1 MTLRTLPLP
10 IVNSPLSH
18 AYLLCGSVYLA
29 AVTSQPLCP
38 IMKDGILSQGDTLK
52 CSSRRQKLSVGVCV
66 SPTVYTGT
74 VLENNS
80 DAALHQAV
88 GPRSSTCSLSDDSS
102 KSHTGDVKCS
112 LSQLVGHGSR
122 PRLWGAKLFLVSL
135 KRATKL
141 CLEFHDTHSS
151 SRAERHRRRA
161 SQTQVIPAQHQKR
174 WMNV

>member
-1 MTLRTLPLP
+1 MVNNPLP
-10 IVNSPLSH
+10 H
-18 AYLLCGSVYLA
+18 AYVLCGSVYLA

-38 IMKDGILSQGDTLK
+38 IMKDGILSQEDTLK

-66 SPTVYTGT
+66 TPTVHTGT
-74 VLENNS
+74 VLESNS
-80 DAALHQAV
+80 DAALHQAL

-122 PRLWGAKLFLVSL
+122 PRLWGAKPFLVSL
-135 KRATKL
+135 IRATKL

-151 SRAERHRRRA
+151 SRAERHRTHTGKREHRRRA
-161 SQTQVIPAQHQKR
+161 AQTQVIPAQH
-174 WMNV
+174 